1 MTTKKTDHASA
12 GSSSDGAPAKAGPVP
27 IVALGA
33 SAGGLEAFEAF
44 FRHMPIDSGLAFVL
58 VSHLDPHHVSLLPE
72 LLQRVTSMPV
82 AAVKDGEPVLPNRVY
97 VIPPNRELAIN
108 AGILYL
114 LNLPANRAGHLPINQ
129 FFSSLAGAQGNRSC
143 VIVLSGTGTDGVL
156 GIKAMKS
163 AGGRCMV
170 QDPQSAKYDGMPLS
184 AVATG
189 LVDDVLAVEQMPMRL
204 LLDFAAP
211 LRVLY
216 QGHHEQ
222 EPAAEAEDN
231 SDLQKIFILLR
242 RKVGHDFSQYKRSTI
257 SRRIERRMLAH
268 QLVNLAGYVDFLLSH
283 PSEIDLLF
291 QELLIGVTHFFRD
304 SEVFDGLKS
313 QLVLALQ
320 NKSDGDTFRVW
331 VPGCSTGEE
340 AYSLC
345 ILLLE
350 CMDEMK
356 MRLELQVFATDV
368 DEAAVQTARTG
379 YYPDSI
385 RRDVSKIRLRRF
397 FTRKGAHDNTPDNIY
412 GNAYDNVYDNVY
424 DNAYEKNSDNV
435 LSQSGGYQVK
445 KIVRESV
452 VFALQNVLSDAPF
465 TRIDLVSCRNLMIYL
480 NRSLQSKLLR
490 LFHYSLKPNGIL
502 LLGSSETVG
511 EASDLFKRQGDMGW
525 KIYRRESSPDS
536 SRFYADFPM
545 PEILTAA
552 MTVSPKH
559 VVDPQVDSDPIT
571 LSVVEAMLLESD
583 LPPCMIIDKY
593 FQLLYVHG
601 RVSQFLEFSQG
612 RSTFNVLEIL
622 KPAFKSAISRLVDDV
637 NNDRIEATI
646 RELKVPSEQGDLLF
660 DLSAKVIGTL
670 AAKGRLIMVM
680 FRQRVP
686 EVQGMSGDKAKSI
699 ESLEWELQN
708 VKANLRNTIEAL
720 EISNESLKS
729 ANEELQSTN
738 EELQSTNEEME
749 TSKEELQSLN
759 EESVTV
765 NAELQSH
772 LEELSN
778 AHDDMQNLLDSTDIA
793 MIFLDVDLGIRR
805 STPSITRIV
814 PITMSD
820 VGRPIADFAT
830 NLLRVDI
837 ASQAAEVLVSLS
849 GREVEVS
856 DKINRVYMM
865 RIRPYRTTLNVIDG
879 VVVTFFEITL
889 LKQAEHIIKNAR
901 EDRDK
906 LVDERTSKL
915 RGKIVDL
922 QSVLDLVPTLVL
934 RVDDGRG
941 EITLTSA
948 SVRQVLGYTESELVA
963 MKYSDIDVESL
974 GKQRGALLQG
984 WNKAESLVFNTKY
997 RHKSGALLAVTTTV
1011 NVLING
1017 VTDSADEQLI
1027 YISTVVGG

>member
-12 GSSSDGAPAKAGPVP
+12 GSSSDGAPAKAGAVP

-72 LLQRVTSMPV
+72 LLQRVTTMPV

-129 FFSSLAGAQGNRSC
+129 FFSSLAEAQGNRSC

-189 LVDDVLAVEQMPMRL
+189 LVDDVLVIEQMPIRL
-204 LLDFAAP
+204 LQVFAAP
-211 LRVLY
+211 FSGHF
-216 QGHHEQ
+216 QGGDGQ

-231 SDLQKIFILLR
+231 ADLQKIFILLR

-268 QLVNLAGYVDFLLSH
+268 QLASLAGYVEFLLSH

-304 SEVFDGLKS
+304 SDVFHGVKR

-320 NKSDGDTFRVW
+320 KKSDGDTFRVW

-350 CMDEMK
+350 CMEEMK
-356 MRLELQVFATDV
+356 MRLELQIFATDV

-385 RRDVSKIRLRRF
+385 RRDVSKKRLQRF
-397 FTRKGAHDNTPDNIY
+397 FTLMDTHDNSPNDIY
-412 GNAYDNVYDNVY
+412 GNAYE
-424 DNAYEKNSDNV
+424 NAYENAYDNSYDKKSGNA
-435 LSQSGGYQVK
+435 LSQSDGYQIK
-445 KIVRESV
+445 KIVRDNV
-452 VFALQNVLSDAPF
+452 VFAIQNVLSDAPF

-480 NRSLQSKLLR
+480 NHSLQSKLLR
-490 LFHYSLKPNGIL
+490 LFHYSLKPHGIL

-511 EASDLFKRQGDMGW
+511 EESGLFKRQGDMCW
-525 KIYRRESSPDS
+525 KIFRRESSPDS
-536 SRFYADFPM
+536 SRFYADFPL
-545 PEILTAA
+545 PEVPAAA
-552 MTVSPKH
+552 MAVSPNH
-559 VVDPQVDSDPIT
+559 VVDPQIESDPIT

-612 RSTFNVLEIL
+612 RSTFNVLEII

-637 NNDRIEATI
+637 IADRLEATI
-646 RELKVPSEQGDLLF
+646 CDLKVPSEQGDQVF
-660 DLSAKVIGTL
+660 DLSAKVMGTL

-686 EVQGMSGDKAKSI
+686 EVQGRVGDKAKSI

-765 NAELQSH
+765 NAELQGR

-793 MIFLDVDLGIRR
+793 TIFLDVDLGIRR
-805 STPSITRIV
+805 STPSIARVV
-814 PITMSD
+814 PITMAD

-830 NLLRVDI
+830 NLLNVDI

-856 DKINRVYMM
+856 DKSNRVYMM

-879 VVVTFFEITL
+879 IVVTFFEITL

-906 LVDERTSKL
+906 LVGERTSKL
-915 RGKIVDL
+915 REKIIDL
-922 QSVLDLVPTLVL
+922 QAVLDLVPSVVL
-934 RVDDGRG
+934 RVDDVCG
-941 EITLTSA
+941 EITLA
-948 SVRQVLGYTESELVA
+948 SGLARQVLGYTESELA
-963 MKYSDIDVESL
+963 TMKYSDIDVESL
-974 GKQRGALLQG
+974 GEQRGALLQC

-997 RHKSGALLAVTTTV
+997 RHKNGALLAVTTTV
-1011 NVLING
+1011 NVSING
-1017 VTDSADEQLI
+1017 ATDSAGEQLI

>member
-1 MTTKKTDHASA
+1 MTTKKTDHASDD
-12 GSSSDGAPAKAGPVP
+12 SSSDGALARAGSVP

-72 LLQRVTSMPV
+72 LLQRVTTMPV
-82 AAVKDGEPVLPNRVY
+82 AAVKDGERVLPNRVY

-114 LNLPANRAGHLPINQ
+114 LNLPANRASHLPINQ
-129 FFSSLAGAQGNRSC
+129 FFSSLAKAQGKRSC

-189 LVDDVLAVEQMPMRL
+189 LVDAVLPVEQMPIRL
-204 LLDFAAP
+204 LRDFAAP
-211 LRVLY
+211 YSVHF
-216 QGHHEQ
+216 QGHHEE
-222 EPAAEAEDN
+222 EPATEAEDN

-257 SRRIERRMLAH
+257 ARRIERRMLAH
-268 QLVNLAGYVDFLLSH
+268 QLVDLAGYVDFLVSH

-304 SEVFDGLKS
+304 REVFSGLRS
-313 QLVLALQ
+313 QLVVALK
-320 NKSDGDTFRVW
+320 NKSDGDAFRVW

-350 CMDEMK
+350 CMEEMK
-356 MRLELQVFATDV
+356 LRLDLQIFATDV
-368 DEAAVQTARTG
+368 DEAAVQKARTG
-379 YYPDSI
+379 HYPDSI
-385 RRDVSKIRLRRF
+385 RRDVSEVRLRRF
-397 FTRKGAHDNTPDNIY
+397 FTLWGAHNNSPENFY
-412 GNAYDNVYDNVY
+412 SNAYDRS
-424 DNAYEKNSDNV
+424 YEKNSGNSLD
-435 LSQSGGYQVK
+435 QSSGYQIK
-445 KIVRESV
+445 KNVREKV
-452 VFALQNVLSDAPF
+452 VFAMQNVLSDAPF
-465 TRIDLVSCRNLMIYL
+465 TRIDFVSCRNLMIYL
-480 NRSLQSKLLR
+480 NHSLQSKLLR
-490 LFHYSLKPNGIL
+490 LFHYSLNPNGVL

-511 EASDLFKRQGDMGW
+511 EAVDLFKRQGDTSW
-525 KIYRRESSPDS
+525 KIFRRESSPEA
-536 SRFYADFPM
+536 SRFRADFPL
-545 PEILTAA
+545 PKTLAA
-552 MTVSPKH
+552 AITVSPNH
-559 VVDPQVDSDPIT
+559 VVDPQFGSDPIT
-571 LSVVEAMLLESD
+571 LNVVEAMLLESD

-622 KPAFKSAISRLVDDV
+622 KPAFKIAISRLVDDV
-637 NNDRIEATI
+637 NADRIEATI
-646 RELKVPSEQGDLLF
+646 RDLKVPSEQGDLIL

-670 AAKGRLIMVM
+670 GVKGRLIMVM

-686 EVQGMSGDKAKSI
+686 EAQGKPGDKDKSI
-699 ESLEWELQN
+699 ESLEWKLQN
-708 VKANLRNTIEAL
+708 VKAKLRNTIEAL

-759 EESVTV
+759 EEGITV
-765 NAELQSH
+765 NAELQGH
-772 LEELSN
+772 LEELLN

-793 MIFLDVDLGIRR
+793 TIFLDVDLGIRR
-805 STPSITRIV
+805 STSSITRIV
-814 PITMSD
+814 PVTMAD

-830 NLLRVDI
+830 NLLNVDI

-856 DKINRVYMM
+856 DKSNRVYMM
-865 RIRPYRTTLNVIDG
+865 RLRPYRTTLNVIDG
-879 VVVTFFEITL
+879 VVVTFFDITL
-889 LKQAEHIIKNAR
+889 LKQAEHIIKNSR

-915 RGKIVDL
+915 RGTISDL
-922 QSVLDLVPTLVL
+922 QAVLDLVPSLVL
-934 RVDDGRG
+934 RVDEGRG
-941 EITLTSA
+941 EITLTGG
-948 SVRQVLGYTESELVA
+948 SVRQVLGYTESELAA

-974 GKQRGALLQG
+974 GEQRGALLQG

-997 RHKSGALLAVTTTV
+997 RHKNGALLAVTTTV
-1011 NVLING
+1011 SVSIDG
-1017 VTDSADEQLI
+1017 VIDSADEQLI